1 MGAGVAARGGC
12 EMSMGVWALGPDR
25 DDVYAVAK
33 NQQTNL
39 LLSGVYSGV
48 IYTQLVVT
56 VMGRG

>member
-1 MGAGVAARGGC
+1 
-12 EMSMGVWALGPDR
+12 MSMGVWALGPDR